1 MKTILIT
8 GASHGIGKAIAEKLA
23 ACGMRLFFLVP
34 STRLG
39 LFFCGNDSR
48 NGDVFYGDV
57 FGEENFDNIVQR
69 KFERAIIGK
78 GINQAGG
85 RFCRDVE
92 PFCRTAVPIVMEHS
106 GNKKQPAG
114 RQAV

>member
-1 MKTILIT
+1 
-8 GASHGIGKAIAEKLA
+8 
-23 ACGMRLFFLVP
+23 MRLFFLVP

-69 KFERAIIGK
+69 KFERAAVF
-78 GINQAGG
+78 AG
-85 RFCRDVE
+85 
-92 PFCRTAVPIVMEHS
+92 M
-106 GNKKQPAG
+106 
-114 RQAV
+114 